1 MILLAKRKTGM
12 RIPPKRMRK
21 LGSLGNERRRRLLL
35 NLDGNLRVLKLIES
49 KRDLKH
55 GSRKIDEAALKM
67 CPKIPMNV
75 QCWVNYRVC
84 DMANLWL
91 DALLDEK
98 VALDPTVLEWIER
111 YEEDET
117 AAMTEMVNFILRVIR
132 PNYLAY
138 VSVVDAPLKSAQ
150 KTSMSKTTSLTTSL
164 KSKKPTNRYL
174 LFSILLTF

>member
-1 MILLAKRKTGM
+1 
-12 RIPPKRMRK
+12 
-21 LGSLGNERRRRLLL
+21 
-35 NLDGNLRVLKLIES
+35 
-49 KRDLKH
+49 
-55 GSRKIDEAALKM
+55 
-67 CPKIPMNV
+67 
-75 QCWVNYRVC
+75 
-84 DMANLWL
+84 MANLWL

-164 KSKKPTNRYL
+164 KSKKPTNRCL
-174 LFSILLTF
+174 LFSILLTFKTNPREYPLIATKKTLYRKFPKRLQEFFRRLLQKFSAKG